1 MGCPISPDK
10 IAREW
15 TPTPRA
21 PADKVAIILLKP
33 LPSVAPLKDG
43 KKKKK
48 KKKNNCKS
56 VSHSK

>member
-48 KKKNNCKS
+48 KQL
-56 VSHSK
+56 